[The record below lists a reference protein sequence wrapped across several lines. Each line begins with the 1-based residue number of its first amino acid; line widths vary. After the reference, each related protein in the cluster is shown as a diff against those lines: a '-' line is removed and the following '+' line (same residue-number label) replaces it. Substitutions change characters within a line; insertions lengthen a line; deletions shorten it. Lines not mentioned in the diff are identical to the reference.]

1 MTSRMPSRRPGSAA
15 PTKGATARPAAVE
28 LRIAGSALR
37 FMALLA
43 LPTLGVAWFAA
54 GREGLNG
61 ALVGAAVVA
70 GMFAVAAG
78 LSALAAPH
86 GPTALFT
93 AVLGGFAL
101 RLGAYAALI
110 VWLRPVEAIHGPSL
124 AISAAVLLMSTLA
137 YEAWHVSRTPQ
148 FFWIDASAA
157 IRPQDRGPDPELPL
171 RAPAPERTSQ

>member
-1 MTSRMPSRRPGSAA
+1 VTPRTPSKWGAAA
-15 PTKGATARPAAVE
+15 PVE

-37 FMALLA
+37 FLALLA
-43 LPTLGVAWFAA
+43 LPTLAVAWFTA

-61 ALVGAAVVA
+61 ALVGVGVVA

-86 GPTALFT
+86 GPTALFA
-93 AVLGGFAL
+93 AVVGGFAL
-101 RLGAYAALI
+101 RLGAYAGLI

-124 AISAAVLLMSTLA
+124 AISAALVLMSTLA

-148 FFWIDASAA
+148 FFWIDPSAS
-157 IRPQDRGPDPELPL
+157 IRPPDRGPVPELPL
-171 RAPAPERTSQ
+171 RAPAPERTSP